1 MWPKPGWC
9 RRWPATGRAYPV
21 HRAPRAGTA
30 AGTAE
35 PGRATPLPFSL
46 ASLVFSQYLN
56 FTKRP
61 SAALGT
67 RDGKA
72 LRGFVAARSEG
83 VPRRDCISLSPLAPS
98 PPAPATPAQ
107 RRQPRRSRDG
117 AAGPRGSGGTRS
129 AEAVGEARRGSDPAA
144 GLEQL
149 SSGGSSAPRP
159 PRRRAR
165 RSQQAQR
172 LPEGTGQIRSGRR
185 ERRPRAE
192 PYLTCELSAWGT
204 PGRAGRE
211 GGERE
216 GVFSCAN

>member
-1 MWPKPGWC
+1 MWPKPSWC

-35 PGRATPLPFSL
+35 PDRATPLPFSL
-46 ASLVFSQYLN
+46 ASLVFSQYVN

-61 SAALGT
+61 SAALERGMRKPFAGLWRHGPKGFRGGT
-67 RDGKA
+67 AFPYRPLPLLHPHQLHRHSAGNPRGA
-72 LRGFVAARSEG
+72 GTELRGPE
-83 VPRRDCISLSPLAPS
+83 
-98 PPAPATPAQ
+98 
-107 RRQPRRSRDG
+107 G
-117 AAGPRGSGGTRS
+117 AAERGPPRPSG
-129 AEAVGEARRGSDPAA
+129 RRGGDPIPLR
-144 GLEQL
+144 GW
-149 SSGGSSAPRP
+149 GSSAPRP

-185 ERRPRAE
+185 KRRPRAE

-216 GVFSCAN
+216 RVFSCAN